1 MVYAG
6 LSPQAERKAGPH
18 VTTRIHLHLVS
29 DSTGETLE
37 MIAKA
42 ALAQFENADVVRHF
56 WPMVRSRQHLDRIVP
71 DLSAD
76 PGLVLYTLV
85 NPETRERLEER
96 CRTLGLSAVPVL
108 DGGHILLS
116 LVEWVRKKPV
126 SVRVQEYATTVF
138 AVLLL
143 GFFLF
148 VTLADVKRVPLL
160 HDIFNRDTQIEQSAP
175 GE

>member
-1 MVYAG
+1 MN
-6 LSPQAERKAGPH
+6 
-18 VTTRIHLHLVS
+18 RIHLHLVS

-42 ALAQFENADVVRHF
+42 ALAQFEDADVVRHF

-108 DGGHILLS
+108 DGVTAALESALGQ
-116 LVEWVRKKPV
+116 EARGKPG
-126 SVRVQEYATTVF
+126 RQHLMDKAYYRA
-138 AVLLL
+138 
-143 GFFLF
+143 
-148 VTLADVKRVPLL
+148 
-160 HDIFNRDTQIEQSAP
+160 
-175 GE
+175 